1 MKDDYDF
8 DYGEGKTREQEAH
21 ASMWIIVYMLAAL
34 LITIGAFVIIFFT
47 VLRVLDQI
55 HLWYTLRW

>member
-47 VLRVLDQI
+47 VLAVL
-55 HLWYTLRW
+55 